1 MMPEE
6 WVIWAYRLFLGREP
20 ESSAVI
26 RTYCGQDFSPQKL
39 RRALLESSEF
49 RALGFAS
56 GAELPE
62 DAELRRLKAEFAVP
76 GAETAARL
84 LHRLPQRADPL
95 RLPPA
100 RLCALLRRGRTAGRQ
115 RRRPAPR
122 GGGDRG
128 AAPLRP
134 GDERAVHG
142 RRTRRR
148 VGTLAGRRRPAAAR
162 ARGRPARLIGVEGD
176 ETHFRYMQ
184 THMRDNGIDPAEK
197 HILLKAVIG
206 AKDGTA
212 HFPVL
217 PEPSAD
223 WGARASFDGAA
234 ATPGQAAA
242 RFVQLPS
249 LSITTVLNGVD
260 RVQHLH
266 CDIQGEE
273 AEALGAAG
281 PTLDAKVLRV
291 VVGTHGRAIEER
303 LFALFAGLGWRLE
316 YEKPC
321 TFDQASSGMA
331 LKNDGVQ
338 VWRNDRLA
346 GPAA

>member
-1 MMPEE
+1 MPEE
-6 WVIWAYRLFLGREP
+6 WVIWAYRLLLGREP
-20 ESSAVI
+20 ENSAVI
-26 RTYCGQDFSPQKL
+26 QSYCGQDFSPQKL
-39 RRALLESSEF
+39 CRALLESSEF
-49 RALGFAS
+49 RAQGFAS

-62 DAELRRLKAEFAVP
+62 DAELRRLKAAFAVP
-76 GAETAARL
+76 AAEPRPGFFTDFLGVRTRCGYLPQDYARFSGVAEQPDGSGVVPLHEAAETV
-84 LHRLPQRADPL
+84 
-95 RLPPA
+95 
-100 RLCALLRRGRTAGRQ
+100 ALLRSVQETSGPFTIAELGAGWG
-115 RRRPAPR
+115 PWLVA
-122 GGGDRG
+122 G
-128 AAPLRP
+128 A
-134 GDERAVHG
+134 
-142 RRTRRR
+142 
-148 VGTLAGRRRPAAAR
+148 AAAR
-162 ARGRPARLIGVEGD
+162 ARGRPAHLIGVEGD

-184 THMRDNGIDPAEK
+184 THMRDNGIDPADK

-234 ATPGQAAA
+234 ATAGQAAA

-273 AEALGAAG
+273 AEALGTAG

-291 VVGTHGRAIEER
+291 VVGTHGRGIEER

-346 GPAA
+346 GQG